1 MTMEFCQGGIAFLF
15 LGGIMTIETSIK
27 RDFLTE
33 LISLNETINI
43 KIREFLTIEKE
54 ESMDGTDN

>member
-1 MTMEFCQGGIAFLF
+1 
-15 LGGIMTIETSIK
+15 MTIETSIK
-27 RDFLTE
+27 CDFLTE

-54 ESMDGTDN
+54 ESTDGTDN